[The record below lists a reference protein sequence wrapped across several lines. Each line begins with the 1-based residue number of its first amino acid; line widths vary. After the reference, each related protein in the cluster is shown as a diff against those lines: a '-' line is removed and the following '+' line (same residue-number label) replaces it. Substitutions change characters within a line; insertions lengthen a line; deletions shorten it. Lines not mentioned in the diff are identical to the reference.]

1 MWWWRNLK
9 LKKFEVVIK
18 IEVEENCCWKIMKL
32 KKFKVQEICCWRNL
46 KWKKFEVE
54 KFEIEE
60 IWSWSWGLS
69 LATTLLLKR
78 KSNSD
83 KKVCPDDVNEKTEG
97 NMGKENGN

>member
-1 MWWWRNLK
+1 
-9 LKKFEVVIK
+9 
-18 IEVEENCCWKIMKL
+18 MKL
-32 KKFKVQEICCWRNL
+32 K
-46 KWKKFEVE
+46 

-60 IWSWSWGLS
+60 IWSWGLGLT

-83 KKVCPDDVNEKTEG
+83 KKVCPDGVNEKTEG